1 MKVGILT
8 LYYKNHNY
16 GGQLQAYALC
26 TYLNQLNG
34 VDCEQITYD
43 YKGKKRRTAKDILFL
58 LYSYLFHPK
67 IMLGLHS
74 RIKMFQAF
82 EKAIPHSQVI
92 SSPMELRRAAEKYD
106 YVFTGSDQVWNQ
118 EYAGGAFF
126 LSDIQPDKRCAYA
139 ASFGKDNVIDNS
151 LTNNTIETL
160 KNYRFLSVRE
170 KSAKKIL
177 EYYNI
182 KEAKIVCDPTLLLDS
197 NEWEHQISHISPI
210 TQDKYAFVYL
220 LGNGKVL
227 RDDLKR
233 KIRDESLKI
242 VSIPH
247 IHFSYQKR
255 DRDFADIE
263 IYKAGPL
270 EFLRLIK
277 DATVVVTDSFH
288 CTLFSILFQKNFWT
302 LSRSVKRNAANTN
315 GRMYTLLDK
324 AGLMDRYAG
333 NAENIDLKAAQP
345 SVDSKRQLVEY
356 AENSRKLLLDFL
368 GL

>member
-1 MKVGILT
+1 MKIGILT
-8 LYYKNHNY
+8 LYYKNYNY
-16 GGQLQAYALC
+16 GGQLQSYALC

-43 YKGKKRRTAKDILFL
+43 YKGKKRRTVKGILFL
-58 LYSYLFHPK
+58 LYSYLFHPIVMIRLNRRK
-67 IMLGLHS
+67 
-74 RIKMFQAF
+74 KYFKNF
-82 EKAIPHSQVI
+82 ENSIPHSKLI
-92 SSPMELRRAAEKYD
+92 SDTMGLRHISDKYD

-118 EYAGGAFF
+118 EYGGGAFF

-139 ASFGKDNVIDNS
+139 ASFGKDNVTDN
-151 LTNNTIETL
+151 LLADNTVETL
-160 KNYRFLSVRE
+160 KHYRFLSVRE
-170 KSAKKIL
+170 ESAQKIL
-177 EYYNI
+177 EHYHI
-182 KEAKIVCDPTLLLDS
+182 REAKIVCDPTLLLESD
-197 NEWEHQISHISPI
+197 EWERQISSISPI

-220 LGNGKVL
+220 LGNGKAL

-233 KIRDESLKI
+233 KIQAESLKI

-255 DRDFADIE
+255 DRNFADIE
-263 IYKAGPL
+263 VYHAGPL
-270 EFLRLIK
+270 EFLRLIQ

-288 CTLFSILFQKNFWT
+288 CTLFSILFRKNFWT

-345 SVDSKRQLVEY
+345 SIDSKRQLVEY